1 MRTLLLSRTEAPIPV
16 ALRHIIEAGSTVVE
30 EVRSPDDA
38 TNTAADRV
46 LSWEPGLLHIGDRRL
61 RWPDDEDEIR
71 LLLQSGG

>member
-1 MRTLLLSRTEAPIPV
+1 MRTLLVSRTEAPVPA
-16 ALRHIIEAGSTVVE
+16 ALREIIDAGSTIVE

-38 TNTAADRV
+38 TNTASDRV
-46 LSWEPGLLHIGDRRL
+46 LSWEPGLLRIGARRL

>member
-1 MRTLLLSRTEAPIPV
+1 MRTLLLSRTDAPVPP
-16 ALRHIIEAGSTVVE
+16 ALREIIDAGSTIVE

-46 LSWEPGLLHIGDRRL
+46 LSSEPGLLRIGDRRL

-71 LLLQSGG
+71 LLLQTGG